1 MRLALFGIL
10 ILLFAY
16 PVTADTTNRALQV
29 SPVPGLFVGGVGLL
43 CESSAKDDAFVL
55 LTKDRETAGN
65 AKFDGDDVSYDMMSL
80 IKKTPDIYTYSI
92 HEAFVINR
100 QSLALKKDG
109 KNYLCK
115 IQSIGDLH
123 KSAERHLQMLLSK
136 NKI

>member
-43 CESSAKDDAFVL
+43 CESSGKDDAFVL
-55 LTKDRETAGN
+55 LTKDRETAGS

-80 IKKTPDIYTYSI
+80 IGKTPDIYTYSI